1 MKLQN
6 KFMSLVLIAA
16 LLVGAAFA
24 GDVDRSGTTSG
35 VHVQIP
41 VGGRSLGMGGS
52 DIAYTTGVDAIFWN
66 PAGLSDIKG
75 RVDGIFSSAKII
87 ADISTNYFALGF
99 NTGANGVIAVS
110 MKSLGFGDIPI
121 TTVQDMD
128 GESGA
133 TFSPTFSVIGAS
145 YARKLT
151 DRISVGLTGKL
162 VYESIPR
169 ASATALA
176 FDFGLQYKDLMDVK
190 GLGLGLS
197 IRNIGTNMTYNGTAM
212 LLTAREETETYD
224 DFFSIMTS
232 SDQLPTTMEMG
243 LTYKPTDMI
252 LLSAVYQNSNAET
265 DYLKVGTEL
274 NFAGIGF
281 VRAGYNFQLNKAGA
295 DLGYSVYGLT
305 LGAGV
310 KFDVGTTKLAVDYVF
325 RPGQFLGTE
334 NLICLGI
341 GL

>member
-1 MKLQN
+1 M
-6 KFMSLVLIAA
+6 
-16 LLVGAAFA
+16 
-24 GDVDRSGTTSG
+24 
-35 VHVQIP
+35 
-41 VGGRSLGMGGS
+41 
-52 DIAYTTGVDAIFWN
+52 
-66 PAGLSDIKG
+66 
-75 RVDGIFSSAKII
+75 
-87 ADISTNYFALGF
+87 
-99 NTGANGVIAVS
+99 
-110 MKSLGFGDIPI
+110 
-121 TTVQDMD
+121 
-128 GESGA
+128 GA
-133 TFSPTFSVIGAS
+133 T
-145 YARKLT
+145 YARNLT

-169 ASATALA
+169 ASGTALA
-176 FDFGLQYKDLMDVK
+176 FDFGLQYKDLMDVE
-190 GLGLGLS
+190 GLGLGLT
-197 IRNIGTNMTYNGTAM
+197 IRNIGTNMEYKGTAM
-212 LLTAREETETYD
+212 LLKAREEFETYD
-224 DFFSIMTS
+224 DFFNVLTS
-232 SDQLPTTMEMG
+232 SDQLPASMEMG

-281 VRAGYNFQLNKAGA
+281 VRAGYNFQLNKTGS

-310 KFDVGTTKLAVDYVF
+310 KFDVSTTKISVDYVF

>member
-1 MKLQN
+1 MMKLQN
-6 KFMSLVLIAA
+6 KFMSLFLIAA
-16 LLVGAAFA
+16 LLVGVAFA
-24 GDVDRSGTTSG
+24 GDVDRTGTTAG
-35 VHVQIP
+35 VQVQIP
-41 VGGRSLGMGGS
+41 VGGRSLAMGGS
-52 DIAYTTGVDAIFWN
+52 DIAYTSGADAIFWN

-75 RVDGIFSSAKII
+75 QVDGMFSSAKII
-87 ADISTNYFALGF
+87 ADINTNYFALAF
-99 NTGANGVIAVS
+99 NMGANGALAVNV
-110 MKSLGFGDIPI
+110 KSLGMGD
-121 TTVQDMD
+121 T
-128 GESGA
+128 
-133 TFSPTFSVIGAS
+133 
-145 YARKLT
+145 YARNLT

-169 ASATALA
+169 ASGTALA
-176 FDFGLQYKDLMDVK
+176 FDFGLQYKDLMDVE
-190 GLGLGLS
+190 GLGLGLT
-197 IRNIGTNMTYNGTAM
+197 IRNIGTNMEYKGTAM
-212 LLTAREETETYD
+212 LLKAREEFETYD
-224 DFFSIMTS
+224 DFFNVLTS
-232 SDQLPTTMEMG
+232 SDQLPASMEMG

-281 VRAGYNFQLNKAGA
+281 VRAGYNFQLNKTGS

-310 KFDVGTTKLAVDYVF
+310 KFDVSTTKISVDYVF